1 MSNSLNQ
8 IKALVQAGRFEEA
21 VEYFKRV
28 DDNSL
33 PVEAKLMYALSL
45 TRLGEAAEALAL
57 LDSLHES
64 ARSSPRVRFLYADN
78 YRSIGQFA
86 LAANAVEPL
95 LTSEL
100 ASAELAYFAAETYMS
115 GGFAVEALTLVQ
127 AYRARE
133 SDTASDITKLSILE
147 GRALAA
153 VEREDEAR
161 HRLESVDT
169 DDTALASATKYR
181 LARLALLEGDFDSA
195 LACSDTFHEENPE
208 AFAAQ
213 NLLLTTLIQCGR
225 TEDAVDYALG
235 LPENS
240 DPQLIATAA
249 DYLSEMGYPDPL
261 SSLLRAWQSRPSE
274 ALAKQLIPRLLAT
287 SKIEEAESM
296 IAELR
301 GSKETAHVA
310 EWAHISL
317 LANLGDH
324 NQVVDIIQRSPNR
337 HQFDEQLALA
347 CFAIGDYETALEV
360 SMRVLERDT
369 SDQYAIA
376 LVATALRC
384 RLDPRGLELYD
395 VDNLIIRYQMD
406 SELLA
411 LETSISEVAE
421 EVRKAHSTL
430 YSPTFQSITGGSQTP
445 GHLLRQHTRPSIK
458 ALKKVITQRCERH
471 VDDVL
476 NTVNKNHPHYQAM
489 PKNGGFLQTSW
500 SINAKSGGHHMAHVH
515 PKGWLSGV
523 AYLDLPSAMSQG
535 TEGLIEFGV
544 PPFEIK
550 DPLPVMKQIAPQ
562 QGELLLFP
570 SYLWHRTTPFS
581 GEGERLIVAFDYG
594 TPCCFV

>member
-1 MSNSLNQ
+1 MSNSLNE
-8 IKALVQAGRFEEA
+8 IKAHVQAGRFEEA
-21 VEYFKRV
+21 AECFKRV
-28 DDNSL
+28 DDSSL
-33 PVEAKLMYALSL
+33 PMEAKIIYALSL
-45 TRLGEAAEALAL
+45 TRLGKAAEALAL

-64 ARSSPRVRFLYADN
+64 ARSSPKARFLYADN
-78 YRSIGQFA
+78 YRAIGQFA

-95 LTSEL
+95 LTTEL
-100 ASAELAYFAAETYMS
+100 ASAELTYFAADTYMS
-115 GGFAVEALTLVQ
+115 GGFAVEALALIQ
-127 AYRARE
+127 AYGARE
-133 SDTASDITKLSILE
+133 SDTASSMAKLSILE

-161 HRLESVDT
+161 HILEGIGT
-169 DDTALASATKYR
+169 GDTALASAAKYR

-195 LACSDTFHEENPE
+195 LACSDTFHKENPE

-213 NLLLTTLIQCGR
+213 NLRLTSLIQCGR
-225 TEDAVDYALG
+225 TEDAAEYALG

-249 DYLSEMGYPDPL
+249 DYLSEMGYSDPL
-261 SSLLRAWQSRPSE
+261 NSLLRSWQSRPSE
-274 ALAKQLIPRLLAT
+274 TLAKQLLPRLLAT

-301 GSKETAHVA
+301 GSKEMAHVA

-324 NQVVDIIQRSPNR
+324 NQVIDVITRSPHR
-337 HQFDEQLALA
+337 HQFDEQMALA

-376 LVATALRC
+376 LAATALRC

-395 VDNLIIRYQMD
+395 VDNLIIRYQLD

-411 LETSISEVAE
+411 LDTSISEVAE

-445 GHLLRQHTRPSIK
+445 GHLLRQHTQPSIK

-471 VDDVL
+471 FDDVL
-476 NTVNKNHPHYQAM
+476 SKVDKNHPHYQAM
-489 PKNGGFLQTSW
+489 PKKGFLQTSW

-535 TEGLIEFGV
+535 TEGLIEFGA

-570 SYLWHRTTPFS
+570 SYLWHRTTPFT